1 MTKRHLEFRS
11 GGSEKFWK
19 IKLSGS
25 SFTVTFGRLGTNG
38 QAQTKDFDTPTK
50 AKAAAEKLIAE
61 KLGKGY
67 VDAGGSA
74 ARSKGKPSA
83 KSVKATKKPPAPKP
97 SKSKT
102 ARKASSSLG
111 QRRREQAMDK
121 PQWKALLK
129 ILRVETLMG
138 KITPAKESELKTFEK
153 ENGIA
158 LPASY
163 RSFCSV
169 FGAGE
174 LGKDFY
180 ISAPGVHDTLSIWS
194 LQRLQEMS
202 HDGVDYAE
210 YSSDP
215 KQHARSI
222 FFACDI
228 LTWKY
233 FFDPEDV
240 TNAGDHEYAVH
251 RLSRDWRV
259 WRICDNFGQFVTE
272 FCLGSRHNDLFEDEQ
287 PVQQLFR
294 PVSK

>member
-19 IKLSGS
+19 INRRGS
-25 SFTVTFGRLGTNG
+25 SFTVTFGRIGTNG
-38 QAQTKDFDTPTK
+38 QAQTKEFDTPAK

-74 ARSKGKPSA
+74 AKSKGRPSA
-83 KSVKATKKPPAPKP
+83 QSAKAAKKPPAPKP
-97 SKSKT
+97 TKSK
-102 ARKASSSLG
+102 AAPKVSGSLG
-111 QRRREQAMDK
+111 HRNRDRAMDK

-129 ILRVETLMG
+129 TLRVETLMG
-138 KITPAKESELKTFEK
+138 KITPVDESALKSFEK
-153 ENGIA
+153 GSGVA

-180 ISAPGVHDTLSIWS
+180 ISAPGVHHTLSTWS
-194 LQRLQEMS
+194 LQRLQKQAQV
-202 HDGVDYAE
+202 GLDYFE
-210 YSSDP
+210 YSPDP
-215 KQHARSI
+215 QQHARGV
-222 FFACDI
+222 FFCTDI
-228 LTWKY
+228 LTRKY

-240 TNAGDHEYAVH
+240 QNARGHEYAVYC
-251 RLSRDWRV
+251 LSRDWEVKRV
-259 WRICDNFGQFVTE
+259 CDGFGQFVTD
-272 FCLGSRHNDLFEDEQ
+272 FCVGSRHNELFEDEQ